1 MVRFF
6 KDGLM
11 EMIGEG
17 VDMVFANE
25 EEAMGMAEA
34 DSLDDAVA
42 YLKTIAREFAITRGP
57 KGALVWDGQQAMDIA
72 PVPVTPVDTV
82 GAGDMFAG
90 AFLYGLT
97 QGWSHQ
103 RAGDL
108 ASAASAKLVTSLGP
122 RISTA
127 ESRAILDRFE

>member
-1 MVRFF
+1 
-6 KDGLM
+6 
-11 EMIGEG
+11 
-17 VDMVFANE
+17 
-25 EEAMGMAEA
+25 
-34 DSLDDAVA
+34 VA

-57 KGALVWDGQQAMDIA
+57 EGALIWDGRQLIDID
-72 PVPVTPVDTV
+72 PVKVEPIDTV

-122 RISTA
+122 RISREETL
-127 ESRAILDRFE
+127 AIRKCFP